1 MVKIG
6 VLPKA
11 WNQRAG
17 RDIIAIMTAE
27 TFRSFL
33 QRKPFEPLRVT
44 MSSGQSFE
52 IPHPEMALL
61 TPKGLIIVLPDQNG
75 QPTERIEFCS
85 FLHIASVSTAA
96 FA

>member
-1 MVKIG
+1 
-6 VLPKA
+6 
-11 WNQRAG
+11 
-17 RDIIAIMTAE
+17 
-27 TFRSFL
+27 
-33 QRKPFEPLRVT
+33 